1 MSSRLVS
8 DGYHGRTHKSGAG
21 AHPCGLTLIIEL
33 MGKETMICSYKP
45 KRMPYIAYLR
55 LRLSKIQ
62 VNLASALALHA
73 NFVC

>member
-1 MSSRLVS
+1 MVA
-8 DGYHGRTHKSGAG
+8 HTKSEP
-21 AHPCGLTLIIEL
+21 AHIPCGLPLIIEL
-33 MGKETMICSYKP
+33 MGKETMIYSYKP
-45 KRMPYIAYLR
+45 KRLPYIAYLR